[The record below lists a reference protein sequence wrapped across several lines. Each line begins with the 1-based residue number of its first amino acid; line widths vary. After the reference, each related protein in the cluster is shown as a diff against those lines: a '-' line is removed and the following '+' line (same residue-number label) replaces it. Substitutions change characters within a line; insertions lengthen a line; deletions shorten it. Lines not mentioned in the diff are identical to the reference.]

1 MRTMLENGDPA
12 STILYPAEQLGA
24 GTIVLGSCVMAR

>member
-1 MRTMLENGDPA
+1 MRTMLESGDPA

-24 GTIVLGSCVMAR
+24 GTIVLGSRVMVR